1 MPEIAISQV
10 MQFHSD
16 AVDDGDLMVSALA
29 GTEAINKPYEFH
41 LELVS
46 EKADIDLA
54 KLIKEP
60 AWIGI
65 KQGVQLAGSGK
76 RASTTLKIHGVIESF
91 EQVGKEMALVKY
103 RAVLVPKLKRL
114 ALAHQSRIFQ
124 DITVPDMVKQ
134 ICDDHEVEI
143 DTGKLGSYDKREY
156 IVQYEESDLDFIH
169 RWLEHEGI
177 FYYFVQDE
185 SHEKLVLADTPEGYG
200 ALQSNEAY
208 AYRPRTS
215 GKGRVEGGD
224 SEEAGD
230 DWFKEEV
237 VSLLSCTVNQ
247 LPKEV
252 VLNDYNWRDP
262 DTRLECT
269 EQVSKDGKGTV
280 YEYNN
285 HYQTTD
291 QGKKLAKVRAEE
303 INSREK
309 LFRGSSDVR
318 GFRAGMVFE
327 LKEHFVKEF
336 NQEYLLVEVSH
347 AASQSISLDSGQAS
361 GATYENSFLAI
372 PKSKQFRPASS
383 TPWPSIKGV
392 MHGIIDGGDDSTPYA
407 QIDDKGRYKVK
418 LPLDRGD
425 SQAGSASRWVRKA
438 ENYAG
443 PGQGMHFPLL
453 KGAEVLITHVDGDPD
468 RPIISASIFN
478 EKNTSVVNNNNVV
491 ENRLHTP
498 AGHEVILDDTQG
510 AGGIKI
516 FTTDQKN
523 SIKMDATG
531 GSEAISIKCNVTGAI
546 IRMGKSQGESSG
558 AKATSSDGVYISTSG
573 ELNLFSTGSNV
584 NIESSANFNQE
595 CGGNAVIH
603 IAGTKQETVDGTSNW
618 KVSGHS
624 AAYTY
629 GDWFTFNAAAKVATS
644 VGATATAQ
652 VGAEAKVAYALSASC
667 VRGDGIAATWGASL
681 KYDKSK
687 SFTIGSDVWGLF
699 IKSKIEQKAL
709 TAINLDSAGTVMIE
723 AGTKLTLKCGG
734 SKIEL
739 TPAGIKLQ
747 NGGSRQTMNSS
758 LARLKA
764 ASIEV
769 KATGSLNC
777 KGTPGGQYK

>member
-16 AVDDGDLMVSALA
+16 AVADGELMISALA
-29 GTEAINKPYEFH
+29 GSEAINKPYQFQ

-46 EKADIDLA
+46 EKADIDFA
-54 KLIKEP
+54 ELIKKP

-65 KQGVQLAGSGK
+65 KQGVQLAGSDK

-91 EQVGKEMALVKY
+91 EQVGKELALVKY

-124 DITVPDMVKQ
+124 DTTVPDMVKQ
-134 ICDDHEVEI
+134 ICKDHEVEI

-177 FYYFVQDE
+177 FYYFVQEE
-185 SHEKLVLADTPEGYG
+185 SHEKLVLADKPEGYG

-280 YEYNN
+280 YEYND
-285 HYQTTD
+285 HYQTKD

-303 INSREK
+303 ILAREQ
-309 LFRGSSDVR
+309 LFRGGSDVR

-327 LKEHFVKEF
+327 LKEHFAKAF

-347 AASQSISLDSGQAS
+347 SASQSISLDSGQAS

-372 PKSKQFRPASS
+372 PKSKQFRPACN

-392 MHGIIDGGDDSTPYA
+392 MHAVIDGGDDSTPYA

-425 SQAGSASRWVRKA
+425 AQPGSASRWVRKA

-443 PGQGMHFPLL
+443 PGQGMHFPLR
-453 KGAEVLITHVDGDPD
+453 KGAEVLIIHIDGDPD

-478 EKNTSVVNNNNVV
+478 EKNVSVVNNSNVV

-510 AGGIKI
+510 AGGIRI

-531 GSEAISIKCNVTGAI
+531 GSEAISLNCSVTGAI
-546 IRMGKSQGESSG
+546 IRMGKSQGEPGG
-558 AKATSSDGVYISTSG
+558 AKVTSADGIYISTSG
-573 ELNLFSTGSNV
+573 DVNIFSTGANV
-584 NIESSANFNQE
+584 NLECSANYNIHVGAIKNE
-595 CGGNAVIH
+595 NIVTNYNLTVGGNEVKEVR
-603 IAGTKQETVDGTSNW
+603 GEKKDW
-618 KVSGHS
+618 
-624 AAYTY
+624 TY
-629 GDWFTFNAAAKVATS
+629 GVSTKGH
-644 VGATATAQ
+644 VGMKNT
-652 VGAEAKVAYALSASC
+652 
-667 VRGDGIAATWGASL
+667 IAVV
-681 KYDKSK
+681 D
-687 SFTIGSDVWGLF
+687 D
-699 IKSKIEQKAL
+699 
-709 TAINLDSAGTVMIE
+709 N
-723 AGTKLTLKCGG
+723 KLV
-734 SKIEL
+734 
-739 TPAGIKLQ
+739 AGIKFETIAGAEIKIL
-747 NGGSRQTMNSS
+747 GGLKSESIKAKKIDLIAAGWKAITPKKVEIKAVEAGDIQTVGKLKLKSLGDDVSISGGQHLTLECGASS
-758 LARLKA
+758 ITLSPNKIVLKVAGTSLELSA
-764 ASIEV
+764 AKITG
-769 KATGSLNC
+769 KATIMKMEGTA
-777 KGTPGGQYK
+777 KGEFKGGQNSNN